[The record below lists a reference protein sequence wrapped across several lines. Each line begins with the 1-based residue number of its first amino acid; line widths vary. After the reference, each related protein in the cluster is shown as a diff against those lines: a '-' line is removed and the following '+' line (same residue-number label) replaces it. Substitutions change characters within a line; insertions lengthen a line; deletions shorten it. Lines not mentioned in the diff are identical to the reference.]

1 MKTSSSSSWKAEE
14 VASQVLT
21 EPLPHG
27 VNAPVQGESVLARVS
42 QQLAMLEKRDW
53 ELWLIV
59 SMTGV
64 LVGVGM
70 LALLFSAA
78 FLKQD
83 NIHFELTVS
92 RQLVLGLFTLL
103 TLLNT
108 YIVTRRVELRKVREK
123 LISSTI
129 QNELVR
135 LQSFTDPL
143 TEIYNRRSL
152 EEMATRFICHAK
164 RIHKPLTFALID
176 VDRFKQVNTRFGH
189 LTGDFVL
196 AELAALLR
204 SSVRGSDAV
213 VRYGGD
219 EFLIILANTS
229 LGDADRVVE
238 RIRAYLRDWNRS
250 GHLQNFEL
258 TVSIGVAEWSDGQT
272 LDEILDTAD
281 QKMYACKAEGNESAN
296 AAAHAAGV

>member
-1 MKTSSSSSWKAEE
+1 MATHAAKIHE
-14 VASQVLT
+14 
-21 EPLPHG
+21 G
-27 VNAPVQGESVLARVS
+27 GESVLARVS
-42 QQLAMLEKRDW
+42 QQLAALEKRDW
-53 ELWLIV
+53 ELWVIV
-59 SMTGV
+59 SLTSL
-64 LVGVGM
+64 LVGVGL
-70 LALLFSAA
+70 LALLFPAA

-83 NIHFELTVS
+83 NIHFEITVS

-108 YIVTRRVELRKVREK
+108 YIVTRRVELRRLREK

-152 EEMATRFICHAK
+152 EEMSARFISHAQ
-164 RIHKPLTFALID
+164 RLHKPLTFVLID

-196 AELAALLR
+196 AELAALLK

-219 EFLIILANTS
+219 EFLMILANTS
-229 LGDADRVVE
+229 AADSGRVVE
-238 RIRAYLRDWNRS
+238 RIRAYLRDWNRA
-250 GHLQNFEL
+250 GHLQNFEVGL
-258 TVSIGVAEWSDGQT
+258 SIGVAEWTDGRT
-272 LDEILDTAD
+272 LDEILDAAD
-281 QKMYACKAEGNESAN
+281 QEMYASKSGKPDARQ
-296 AAAHAAGV
+296 AAAHTAGV

>member
-1 MKTSSSSSWKAEE
+1 MATHATKI
-14 VASQVLT
+14 Q
-21 EPLPHG
+21 EP
-27 VNAPVQGESVLARVS
+27 GESVLARVS
-42 QQLAMLEKRDW
+42 QQLSALEKRDW
-53 ELWLIV
+53 ELWVIV
-59 SMTGV
+59 SLTSL
-64 LVGVGM
+64 LVGVGL
-70 LALLFSAA
+70 LALLFPAA

-83 NIHFELTVS
+83 NIHFEITVS

-108 YIVTRRVELRKVREK
+108 YIVTRRVELRRLREK

-152 EEMATRFICHAK
+152 EEMSARFINHAQ
-164 RIHKPLTFALID
+164 RLHKPLTFVLID

-196 AELAALLR
+196 AELAALLK
-204 SSVRGSDAV
+204 SSVRGSDAI

-219 EFLIILANTS
+219 EFLMILANTS
-229 LGDADRVVE
+229 AVDSARVVD
-238 RIRAYLRDWNRS
+238 RIRAYVRDWNRA
-250 GHLQNFEL
+250 GHLQNFEVSL
-258 TVSIGVAEWSDGQT
+258 SIGVAEWADGKT
-272 LDEILDTAD
+272 LDEILDSAD
-281 QKMYACKAEGNESAN
+281 QQMYAAKGAGSQTSDSAQ
-296 AAAHAAGV
+296 AATVGRS

>member
-1 MKTSSSSSWKAEE
+1 MATQ
-14 VASQVLT
+14 VAKLH
-21 EPLPHG
+21 EP
-27 VNAPVQGESVLARVS
+27 ESVLARVS
-42 QQLAMLEKRDW
+42 QQLAALEKRDW
-53 ELWLIV
+53 ELWVIV
-59 SMTGV
+59 SLTSL
-64 LVGVGM
+64 LVGVGL
-70 LALLFSAA
+70 LALLFPAA

-83 NIHFELTVS
+83 NIHFEVTVS

-108 YIVTRRVELRKVREK
+108 YIVTRRVELRRLREK

-152 EEMATRFICHAK
+152 EDMSARFISHAQ
-164 RIHKPLTFALID
+164 RLHKPLTFVLID

-196 AELAALLR
+196 AELAALLK

-219 EFLIILANTS
+219 EFLMILANTS
-229 LGDADRVVE
+229 AADSGRVVD
-238 RIRAYLRDWNRS
+238 RIRAYVRDWNQA
-250 GHLQNFEL
+250 GHLQNFEVGL
-258 TVSIGVAEWSDGQT
+258 SIGVAEWSEGNT
-272 LDEILDTAD
+272 LDEILDAAD
-281 QKMYACKAEGNESAN
+281 QEMYASKT
-296 AAAHAAGV
+296 AHAGVPQSAASTAKV

>member
-1 MKTSSSSSWKAEE
+1 MATQAAK
-14 VASQVLT
+14 LH
-21 EPLPHG
+21 EP
-27 VNAPVQGESVLARVS
+27 ESVLARVS
-42 QQLAMLEKRDW
+42 QQLAALEKRDW
-53 ELWLIV
+53 ELWVIV
-59 SMTGV
+59 SLTSL
-64 LVGVGM
+64 LVGVGL
-70 LALLFSAA
+70 LALLFPAA

-83 NIHFELTVS
+83 NIHFEITVS

-108 YIVTRRVELRKVREK
+108 YIVTRRVELRRLREK

-152 EEMATRFICHAK
+152 EEMSARFISHAQ
-164 RIHKPLTFALID
+164 RLHKPLTFVLID

-196 AELAALLR
+196 AELAALLK

-219 EFLIILANTS
+219 EFLMILANTS
-229 LGDADRVVE
+229 AADSGRVVE
-238 RIRAYLRDWNRS
+238 RIRAYVGDWNRA
-250 GHLQNFEL
+250 GHLQNFEVGL
-258 TVSIGVAEWSDGQT
+258 SIGVAEWAEGNT
-272 LDEILDTAD
+272 LDEILDAAD
-281 QKMYACKAEGNESAN
+281 QEMYASKSAQAGAPH
-296 AAAHAAGV
+296 AAAHTAGV

>member
-1 MKTSSSSSWKAEE
+1 MLQASERSGQ
-14 VASQVLT
+14 VAT
-21 EPLPHG
+21 
-27 VNAPVQGESVLARVS
+27 PVTKLQEQGESVLARVS
-42 QQLAMLEKRDW
+42 QQLAILEKRDW
-53 ELWLIV
+53 ELWVIV
-59 SMTGV
+59 SLTGV
-64 LVGVGM
+64 LVGVGL
-70 LALLFSAA
+70 LALLFPAA

-83 NIHFELTVS
+83 NIHFEINVS

-108 YIVTRRVELRKVREK
+108 YIVTRRVELRRLREK

-152 EEMATRFICHAK
+152 EDMSARFISHAK
-164 RIHKPLTFALID
+164 RLHKPLTFVLID

-204 SSVRGSDAV
+204 SSVRGSDAI

-219 EFLIILANTS
+219 EFLMILANTS
-229 LGDADRVVE
+229 ATDTGRVVD
-238 RIRAYLRDWNRS
+238 RIRAYLRDWNKA
-250 GHLQNFEL
+250 GHLQNFEVSL
-258 TVSIGVAEWSDGQT
+258 SIGVAEWAEGKS
-272 LDEILDTAD
+272 LDEILDIAD
-281 QKMYACKAEGNESAN
+281 QEMYASK
-296 AAAHAAGV
+296 AAGQHDAEPAEQASGHATGV

>member
-1 MKTSSSSSWKAEE
+1 MATQ
-14 VASQVLT
+14 VAKLH
-21 EPLPHG
+21 EP
-27 VNAPVQGESVLARVS
+27 ESVLARVS
-42 QQLAMLEKRDW
+42 QQLAALEKRDW
-53 ELWLIV
+53 ELWVIV
-59 SMTGV
+59 SLTSL
-64 LVGVGM
+64 LVGVGL
-70 LALLFSAA
+70 LALLFPAA

-83 NIHFELTVS
+83 NIHFEITVS

-108 YIVTRRVELRKVREK
+108 YIVTRRVELRRLREK

-129 QNELVR
+129 HNELVR

-152 EEMATRFICHAK
+152 EDMSARFISHAQ
-164 RIHKPLTFALID
+164 RLHKPLTFVLID

-196 AELAALLR
+196 AELAALLK

-219 EFLIILANTS
+219 EFLMILANTS
-229 LGDADRVVE
+229 AADSGRVVD
-238 RIRAYLRDWNRS
+238 RIRAYVRDWNQA
-250 GHLQNFEL
+250 GHLQNFEVGL
-258 TVSIGVAEWSDGQT
+258 SIGVAEWSEGNT
-272 LDEILDTAD
+272 LDEILDAAD
-281 QKMYACKAEGNESAN
+281 QEMYASKT
-296 AAAHAAGV
+296 AHAGVPQSAASTAKV